1 MRIGFMGSPEF
12 SVPTL
17 EALADKT
24 VVVYTQP
31 PRAKGRGKEVSPC
44 PVHEKAG
51 ELGID
56 VLNPTK
62 FEDEDIQTLKSYNLD
77 LLVVVAYGIILPQS
91 VLDVPKY
98 GCINGHASILPR
110 WRGAAPIQR
119 AIQAGDAETG
129 VCIMQMDSGLDTGDV
144 ISEAKIAITPEMT
157 GGILHDKLMELTA
170 SEILKVCENIENI
183 KHTPQSEDGITYAEK
198 LYRSEAS
205 IDWNKPANE
214 IANTVRAF
222 NPFPMCQTAMNGD
235 VIKILTAQVGE
246 KTDKSAGT
254 IISDNPFCVACG
266 DNAIL
271 EIKTLQKQGKKP
283 VSVKDFL
290 NGNTIPVGEI
300 IG

>member
-1 MRIGFMGSPEF
+1 MRIGFMGSPEY

-17 EALADKT
+17 QALAGSC

-31 PRAKGRGKEVSPC
+31 PRPKGRGKEVSPC
-44 PVHEKAG
+44 PVHSKA
-51 ELGID
+51 ID
-56 VLNPTK
+56 LEIEVLNPTN
-62 FEDEDIQTLKSYNLD
+62 FEDSDIETLKSYNLD

-91 VLDVPKY
+91 VLDIPKY

-119 AIQAGDAETG
+119 AIQAGDSETG
-129 VCIMQMDSGLDTGDV
+129 VCVMQMDSGLDTGDV

-157 GGILHDKLMELTA
+157 GGILHDKLMETTA
-170 SEILKVCENIENI
+170 TEILKVCETIENI
-183 KHTPQSEDGITYAEK
+183 THTPQSTDGITYAEK
-198 LYRSEAS
+198 LYRSEAN
-205 IDWNKPANE
+205 IDWNKSAVE

-222 NPFPMCQTAMNGD
+222 NPFPMCQNTMNGD

-246 KTDKSAGT
+246 KTDKPAGT

-266 DNAIL
+266 GGTSLNIT
-271 EIKTLQKQGKKP
+271 TLQKQGKKP

-290 NGNTIPVGEI
+290 NGNEIPVGEI